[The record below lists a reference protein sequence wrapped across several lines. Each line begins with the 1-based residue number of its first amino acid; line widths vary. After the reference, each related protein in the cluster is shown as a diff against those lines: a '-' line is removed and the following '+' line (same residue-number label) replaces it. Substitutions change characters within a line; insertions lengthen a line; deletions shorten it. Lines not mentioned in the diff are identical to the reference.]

1 MPERRVP
8 GRSAVT
14 RRAITDIVRSAV
26 LGSYGIAG
34 FASPRPV
41 DRLIRWLRLDEPAI
55 RIRYDEGLSV
65 ALHVRVAYGL
75 PIAEVARQVDSAVR
89 FSVGRALGRSIDTLT
104 IHVDGLDDVAGG
116 TQPAVGTHDLGEPS
130 ADVPTATPDATP
142 DLAPTPMPDPA
153 RDLVPNAA
161 PAVQPGN
168 GRGANGLAL
177 EDTGPA
183 GQTQAARTGGRS

>member
-55 RIRYDEGLSV
+55 RIRYDDGLRV
-65 ALHVRVAYGL
+65 VLHVRLAYGL
-75 PIAEVARQVDSAVR
+75 PVAEVARQVDSAVR
-89 FSVGRALGRSIDTLT
+89 YAVARALGRQIDELT
-104 IHVDGLDDVAGG
+104 IHVDGLDAHAGAG
-116 TQPAVGTHDLGEPS
+116 PPAASGPAVEE
-130 ADVPTATPDATP
+130 TATAAP
-142 DLAPTPMPDPA
+142 DLSLYTSPSPRDRSLSRMPSSA
-153 RDLVPNAA
+153 
-161 PAVQPGN
+161 
-168 GRGANGLAL
+168 
-177 EDTGPA
+177 
-183 GQTQAARTGGRS
+183 

>member
-34 FASPRPV
+34 FASPRPI

-55 RIRYDEGLSV
+55 RIRHEEGLRV

-75 PIAEVARQVDSAVR
+75 PVAEVARQVDSAVR
-89 FSVGRALGRSIDTLT
+89 FAVGRALGRQIDALT
-104 IHVDGLDDVAGG
+104 INVDGLDDEAGSG
-116 TQPAVGTHDLGEPS
+116 PPATGAHDSQMAPVGAPDSALADHELDAEPK
-130 ADVPTATPDATP
+130 ATPDARPNGRTS
-142 DLAPTPMPDPA
+142 DGRSTIDRRKAGRTRVAPT
-153 RDLVPNAA
+153 
-161 PAVQPGN
+161 G
-168 GRGANGLAL
+168 
-177 EDTGPA
+177 
-183 GQTQAARTGGRS
+183 GQS